1 MFVLLL
7 LFWVFLALAQGP
19 AFFVDLKKWFSLC
32 LRVCRV
38 LMFLL
43 PLCVAFVS
51 YSFLRVGGGMYVC
64 MCVHIYICVYI
75 YMFYMCTCLWIASGG
90 FHM

>member
-1 MFVLLL
+1 MVSFVFVLLL

-43 PLCVAFVS
+43 PLREDA
-51 YSFLRVGGGMYVC
+51 VGL
-64 MCVHIYICVYI
+64 
-75 YMFYMCTCLWIASGG
+75 FFS
-90 FHM
+90 